1 MNPSSVSVVLFA
13 IESPPFADDVDGRH
27 EAAQVLQ
34 AVASAVSDVSGERYP
49 CFRQESTRLV
59 VLLAGAESAEA
70 AEFADAVAR
79 HVGRHA
85 VPGVET
91 FGLSAGIAEWKQGQ
105 PPAAVSFYVRLNATN
120 RARQDEAAAVGSR
133 RDQARRLANGEFLTE
148 ARDLLEDNDILRKSA
163 ESFGALADRLQTA
176 LQRERRRGH
185 EGRP

>member
-13 IESPPFADDVDGRH
+13 IEPPAFADDVDGRN

-49 CFRQESTRLV
+49 CFRHEATRLV
-59 VLLAGAESAEA
+59 VLLAGAGSAQA

-91 FGLSAGIAEWKQGQ
+91 FGLSAGIAEWTPGQ
-105 PPAAVSFYVRLNATN
+105 PPAAVSFYVRLNANN
-120 RARQDEAAAVGSR
+120 RVRLHEAAASGSR
-133 RDQARRLANGEFLTE
+133 HDQARRLASGEFMTE

-176 LQRERRRGH
+176 LQQERRRGH
-185 EGRP
+185 AGRQ

>member
-13 IESPPFADDVDGRH
+13 IEPPAFADDVDGRN

-34 AVASAVSDVSGERYP
+34 AVALAVIDVSGERYP
-49 CFRQESTRLV
+49 CFRHEARLV
-59 VLLAGAESAEA
+59 VLLAGAGSAQA

-91 FGLSAGIAEWKQGQ
+91 FGLSAGIAEWTPGQ
-105 PPAAVSFYVRLNATN
+105 PPAAVSFYVRLNANN
-120 RARQDEAAAVGSR
+120 RARLHEAAASGSR
-133 RDQARRLANGEFLTE
+133 HDQARSLATGEFMTE

-176 LQRERRRGH
+176 LQKERRRGH
-185 EGRP
+185 AGRQ